1 MPGIRAASIGV
12 NAGLSTI
19 DALAE
24 HGDGASAMGT
34 SSGTGASQQPV
45 LRPALDAF
53 PSRSSFSSDDVR
65 LSPAE
70 DDGAADSSG
79 GKRCRY

>member
-12 NAGLSTI
+12 DAGLSTI
-19 DALAE
+19 DALFE
-24 HGDGASAMGT
+24 HGDGAAAAGT
-34 SSGTGASQQPV
+34 SSGIGASQQPGI
-45 LRPALDAF
+45 RPALDAF

-70 DDGAADSSG
+70 DDGATDGSG
-79 GKRCRY
+79 SQRCRY